1 MFYEAREKV
10 IKLFDD
16 HSTIAS
22 EAKIKATHENDSQ
35 NTDPQINAS
44 TLPITLAKVKGHTL

>member
-1 MFYEAREKV
+1 MKHEK
-10 IKLFDD
+10 KLLNYLNDY
-16 HSTIAS
+16 STIAS